1 LGQMKRILW
10 LVSIILIIDSVAVG
24 QTKSTQE
31 LHEKYDEAFTL
42 FFYKSTLKMMTPD
55 NQEFKDLIGGIEKAK
70 LLRVEKDSRFEY
82 GDVAK
87 YISDIKG
94 ESFEVAMTVRHDG
107 NNMNVYI
114 KEDDGKT
121 EGVILLLDSE
131 NEFSILD
138 IVGSVDLGKISL
150 LAQQID
156 F

>member
-1 LGQMKRILW
+1 MKRNLW
-10 LVSIILIIDSVAVG
+10 LVSLILIIDLVAFG

-70 LLRVEKDSRFEY
+70 LLRVQKGSKFED

-87 YISDIKG
+87 YISDIKD
-94 ESFEVAMTVRHDG
+94 ESFEEAMTVRHDG
-107 NNMNVYI
+107 DNMNVYI
-114 KEDDGKT
+114 KEDNGET
-121 EGVILLLDSE
+121 EGVILLLDSK

-138 IVGSVDLGKISL
+138 IVGNVDLGKISL